1 MRKRG
6 MSVLSLM
13 IAFIIMLVP
22 VASLRARAE
31 EGQEYTYTAE
41 KSTYDFTTGI
51 NGNLQVT
58 VDAPEGSVTDVLIDG
73 VDTEG
78 LWSSRMMF
86 RLYHVFLNVE
96 LIESLPIGANRVT
109 IVFEGDHS
117 TTITVNVI
125 QNPYTYE
132 CISGNG
138 GSHVK
143 GSGESL
149 TFVFNGT
156 EENCPTAGID
166 QSMDAHDYIVS
177 SDDPVNNLATV
188 ILPAEFLDTL
198 DVGEH
203 LLQVFFYG
211 RPGWR
216 DAKFTIEPPVYTYSI
231 LEGDNQKYDPKAG
244 GDIVVRIDGPD
255 DQVNDVLVDDG
266 VIGSENYTI
275 SFGSTVLTLTDDYLK
290 TLSAGEHTVQVNY
303 EGGKTSEE
311 ATFTIAEVTP
321 EESNESS
328 ESSESS
334 ENTESSDKYTY
345 TILEGDNQEYDP
357 KAGGDIVVRIDGP
370 NDQVSEVLVDD
381 GVIGSENYTI
391 SFSSAVLTMTDDYL
405 KTLSAGKHTVQVNY
419 EGGKTSER
427 ATFTIAEVTPEES
440 NESSE
445 SSESSENTES
455 SENSGNS
462 ESSGI
467 SESSTPA
474 ESSGTG
480 ESSST
485 GESST
490 ESSAAGS
497 ESSEKADS
505 SSSGSSEKT
514 TSESSDQPKTGDN
527 GLAVAASLLMISLI
541 GVAGVLVAKRKLTA
555 E

>member
-6 MSVLSLM
+6 MIVLSLM

-290 TLSAGEHTVQVNY
+290 TLSAG
-303 EGGKTSEE
+303 
-311 ATFTIAEVTP
+311 
-321 EESNESS
+321 
-328 ESSESS
+328 
-334 ENTESSDKYTY
+334 
-345 TILEGDNQEYDP
+345 
-357 KAGGDIVVRIDGP
+357 
-370 NDQVSEVLVDD
+370 
-381 GVIGSENYTI
+381 
-391 SFSSAVLTMTDDYL
+391 
-405 KTLSAGKHTVQVNY
+405 KHTVQVNY